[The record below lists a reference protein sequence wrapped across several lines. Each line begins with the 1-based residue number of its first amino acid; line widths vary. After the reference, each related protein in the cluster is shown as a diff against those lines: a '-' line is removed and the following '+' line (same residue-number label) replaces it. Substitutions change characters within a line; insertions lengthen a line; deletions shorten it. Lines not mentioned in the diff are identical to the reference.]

1 MRKILSLF
9 TAMVLLATV
18 SFAQKRETRDVSAFT
33 KISFR
38 SSGTVYVK
46 QGSPQK
52 IEIEGSAETL
62 EKIKTKVEDGKLS
75 IGPEEK
81 WNNWSWGD
89 NDDKVTVYITVPTI
103 ETLSVSGSGDMIVET
118 KITGNNLKLNV
129 SGSGS
134 LKADMDVAGDV
145 DVDVSGSG
153 DMNLKGKCKSFTSD
167 LSGSGSIKLNAV
179 IAGLADFDIS
189 GSGEVEASG
198 SSQTVKAEITGSGKV
213 LAANLET
220 DKCSARISGSGDIEI
235 NVKSELDA
243 RITGSGTVGYKGDP
257 ARVNS
262 DASGSGKVRKL

>member
-1 MRKILSLF
+1 
-9 TAMVLLATV
+9 MVLLATV
-18 SFAQKRETRDVSAFT
+18 SLAQKRETRDVSAFT

-38 SSGTVYVK
+38 SPGTVYVK

-81 WNNWSWGD
+81 WNNWSWS
-89 NDDKVTVYITVPTI
+89 DDSKVTVYVTMPTI
-103 ETLSVSGSGDMIVET
+103 ETLSVSGSGDMIVQT

-134 LKADMDVAGDV
+134 LQADMDVTGDV

-167 LSGSGSIKLNAV
+167 LSGSGSIKLNAA

-213 LAANLET
+213 LAANMET
-220 DKCSARISGSGDIEI
+220 DKCTARISGSGDIEI